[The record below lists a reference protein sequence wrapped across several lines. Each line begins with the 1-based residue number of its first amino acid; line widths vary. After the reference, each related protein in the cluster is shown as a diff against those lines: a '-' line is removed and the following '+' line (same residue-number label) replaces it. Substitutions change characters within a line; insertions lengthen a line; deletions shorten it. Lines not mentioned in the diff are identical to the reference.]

1 VGRGRRIGCFVW
13 WLASTLQALELP
25 EGMRRGGIDVM
36 RLVYPFQRIT
46 NVPSPPP
53 MPLNFARLTTSGY
66 VIVRPPPPPPQP
78 ASR

>member
-1 VGRGRRIGCFVW
+1 
-13 WLASTLQALELP
+13 
-25 EGMRRGGIDVM
+25 MRRGGIDVM